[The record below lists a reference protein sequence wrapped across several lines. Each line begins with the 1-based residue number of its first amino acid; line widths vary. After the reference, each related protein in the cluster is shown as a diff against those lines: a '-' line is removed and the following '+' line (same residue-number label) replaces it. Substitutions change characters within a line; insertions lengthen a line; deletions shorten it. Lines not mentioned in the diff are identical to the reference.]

1 MKRITILFDN
11 EHLYRDLKAEASKE
25 GRTVKDVVAEALSD
39 WLRHRTALSPSERE
53 RRQRAL
59 RFAEELRATQPER
72 ETIED
77 TLAAIREER
86 S

>member
-11 EHLYRDLKAEASKE
+11 EHLYRDVKVEASKE
-25 GRTVKDVVAEALSD
+25 GRTVKDVVAEALGD
-39 WLRHRTALSPSERE
+39 WLRRRTALDPSERE
-53 RRQRAL
+53 RRQHAL
-59 RFAEELRATQPER
+59 RLSEELRARQPVR

-77 TLAAIREER
+77 TLASIREER